1 MYFITRRWKR
11 MRDRRGFIFLPGPWW
26 FWAAFAG
33 TVALFGWMGWD
44 IGSRIENPPRQVDE
58 RWF

>member
-1 MYFITRRWKR
+1 